1 MRANLSRAA
10 ESILPTD
17 VPRRSVPRS
26 SAGFSLR
33 SSMLRRKEI
42 WLLWKVCLR
51 NGLVLAVCV
60 SHWSASRTDGHQ
72 DICCGSGGDGWAT
85 RTSRCREVYCPRF
98 VATRLAATLLFD
110 GAPCFAAFACPVLV
124 IKRDCS

>member
-51 NGLVLAVCV
+51 NELLLGGGLRFPLARFACGWGTRHSLWFGRGRVG
-60 SHWSASRTDGHQ
+60 HWPESMVGKFIARALWRRAWRPPYSLM
-72 DICCGSGGDGWAT
+72 
-85 RTSRCREVYCPRF
+85 E
-98 VATRLAATLLFD
+98 RLASPLSLA
-110 GAPCFAAFACPVLV
+110 
-124 IKRDCS
+124 